1 MVFTAGTH
9 SLSRQYW
16 RLRTAHCSYDNYG
29 AEGTADKAMRTI
41 RAGGV
46 YLMMPHGECFVKK
59 TQGPPCLSA
68 NPKDGTYCGG
78 REHTLWHTRTHE
90 RAHRDSH

>member
-1 MVFTAGTH
+1 MLFTAGTH
-9 SLSRQYW
+9 SLLRQYW

-68 NPKDGTYCGG
+68 NPKDGTVEGA
-78 REHTLWHTRTHE
+78 HALLHTRTHE
-90 RAHRDSH
+90 RAHSDSH